1 MKEQPKHSLKV
12 VVISALNLS
21 DIHQD
26 IALLKKHFE
35 VSAHLGGG
43 WAALPRIL
51 KLVAKNDVALGWF
64 ASTYTFAMVL
74 AARLFGKRTLIQ
86 LGGVD
91 TAADKEL
98 NYGIW
103 LSRWKSPLV
112 RFALRHADRVFAIHD
127 NAIKMLRKNSGL
139 NIERIELLPTGYD
152 ADFWQLAFPKQPE
165 VLTVAKCDTRQRIL
179 IKGIDVL
186 IETARQLPGV
196 KFRVVGIHPA
206 DVPAL
211 LGDVPVNIQFIA
223 PLPRKDLLKYY
234 QKAKVY
240 CQPSRHEGGFPNT
253 LCEAML
259 CGCIPVGTRAGG
271 IPAAIDHFGYL
282 VEREDAS
289 GLGNAITEAL
299 SLPEQQGLTGRDHI
313 ARSFPLHRREERL
326 IAAIKELDG
335 KKS

>member
-1 MKEQPKHSLKV
+1 MKRQPPLKIT
-12 VVISALNLS
+12 VISALNLS

-43 WAALPRIL
+43 WAAIPRII

-74 AARLFGKRTLIQ
+74 AAQLFGKRTLIQ

-91 TAADKEL
+91 TAADREL

-112 RFALRHADRVFAIHD
+112 RFALRHADRVFAIHE
-127 NAIKMLRKNSGL
+127 NAIHILRKNSGL
-139 NIERIELLPTGYD
+139 NIETIKRLPTGYD
-152 ADFWQLAFPKQPE
+152 ADFWQPAFPKQPI
-165 VLTVAKCDTRQRIL
+165 VLTVAKCDTRQRML

-186 IETARQLPGV
+186 VETARRLPGV
-196 KFRVVGIHPA
+196 EFRVVGINPA
-206 DVPAL
+206 EVPAL
-211 LGDVPVNIQFIA
+211 LGEVPENMQFVS
-223 PLPRKDLLKYY
+223 PVPRGDLLAYY
-234 QKAKVY
+234 QQAKVY

-259 CGCIPVGTRAGG
+259 CGCIPVGTRVGG
-271 IPAAIDHFGYL
+271 MPAAINHFGFL
-282 VEREDAS
+282 VETEDVT
-289 GLGNAITEAL
+289 GLSNAIMQAL
-299 SLPEQQGLTGRDHI
+299 ALPEQQGLKGREHI
-313 ARSFPLHRREERL
+313 ARKFPLQRREEQL
-326 IAAIKELDG
+326 VAAIKEFAG
-335 KKS
+335 E